1 MDDIIKRVEGL
12 AKKQLLDSG
21 LFTEEDVE
29 RAVIDT
35 YRCEDGNVRTGMT
48 PLQAGDLIG
57 VNGKSIQGACHSGKV
72 ESYWTHNHYMRLIPI
87 EEIIRLKQKR
97 G

>member
-1 MDDIIKRVEGL
+1 MDDIIKRIEEE

-21 LFTEEDVE
+21 LFTTEDVE
-29 RAVIDT
+29 HAIIDT
-35 YRCEDGNVRTGMT
+35 YYCEDGNVHTGMT
-48 PLQAGDLIG
+48 PLQTGILIG
-57 VNGKSIQGACHSGKV
+57 ANGKSIQGSCRSEKV
-72 ESYWTHNHYMRLIPI
+72 ESYWTHHHYMRIIPI

>member
-1 MDDIIKRVEGL
+1 MSDAIKMVEEL

-21 LFTEEDVE
+21 LFTAEEVKH
-29 RAVIDT
+29 AIIDT
-35 YRCEDGNVRTGMT
+35 YCCEDGIVRTGMT
-48 PLQAGDLIG
+48 PLQTGMLIG
-57 VNGKSIQGACHSGKV
+57 ANGKSIQGSCRSGKV
-72 ESYWTHNHYMRLIPI
+72 ESYWTHHHYMRLIPI